1 VKITEISPLFYL
13 MNPKKLCSKCYIQ
26 KNKNDWINKEK
37 NNNIISF
44 ENFNPKYF
52 SSKIEMKNYIKQL
65 LPKITNFFVWNKDGY
80 SRYHWFTW
88 FISTNNKEYAD
99 ERIKYIWFFE
109 CLQELLSKELFYQ
122 ILVFGTKL
130 NSKWTVLHHLL
141 DECVNVNVVHIKKF
155 MIFLINSGL
164 NMDMEDDEGIT
175 PNIIIQKKIIEKKKS
190 EEIKKIT
197 AKYKELENIL
207 KKDLLENYSK
217 YFNICNNCNYF
228 ISYLSDLKV
237 LSQYFLNNKDEHE
250 IFLQKYKVILEEI
263 IENREKALELFQ
275 SLSFSELEEVND
287 SNKQHKHVINLYKS
301 LLEKN

>member
-1 VKITEISPLFYL
+1 MTEISTFILF
-13 MNPKKLCSKCYIQ
+13 NETEKLCSKCYIQ
-26 KNKNDWINKEK
+26 QNKDDWINKEK
-37 NNNIISF
+37 NNNNIISF

-52 SSKIEMKNYIKQL
+52 SSKIEMKNNIKQL
-65 LPKITNFFVWNKDGY
+65 LPKITNFFVWNKNGY

-122 ILVFGTKL
+122 ILVFGTKR

-155 MIFLINSGL
+155 MKFLLNSGL
-164 NMDMEDDEGIT
+164 NMNMEDDNGIT
-175 PNIIIQKKIIEKKKS
+175 PNIIIQKKYIEKNKS
-190 EEIKKIT
+190 QNIKQIT
-197 AKYKELENIL
+197 GKYKELENIL
-207 KKDLLENYSK
+207 KNDLLENYSK
-217 YFNICNNCNYF
+217 YFNICNNCNSF

-237 LSQYFLNNKDEHE
+237 LSHYFLNNKEEHE